1 MIGDFLALVAAF
13 VGAYILR
20 VTLDA
25 RPLIE
30 AIPAR
35 SYLGV
40 FLALLPFW
48 LIIFGLLGLYNSNIY
63 EKRFSEAGRLAAGSF
78 IGLLFVVF
86 YNFIALKP
94 IFPAKLV
101 PIYGSMLAFVF
112 LVLFRN
118 LARLLKITLFGYGV
132 GLTNLL
138 IVGDTELSSELVES
152 LIDSRHSGYRILG
165 VVGAKDKSFSK
176 YPDLAIYRTFQE
188 AIDDI
193 GEDSVN
199 SIVQTELFS
208 DELKN
213 QEILGFAQSHHS
225 GYRFTPGNSE
235 LFVGK
240 LDVELFRSS
249 VPVIAVHQTALFGW
263 GRIVKR
269 LFDLVFA
276 AIIIILSS
284 PVMLAISIAIK
295 LGDGGPVFLR
305 QTRLTRFNRQFKV
318 FKFRSH
324 NQLYNGLTP
333 DEAFTKMKRPDLLKT
348 FRDNGNYLAS
358 DPRETKI
365 GKLIRVTSLD
375 ELPQLFNVVK
385 GDLSLVGPRA
395 LIPSDLAEYKKRHT
409 ILSVKSGIT
418 GLAQVSGRNNIPVE
432 ERRLLD
438 VYYAQNWSFWLDIVI
453 LLKTVKAIIVNE
465 HEDKQTL
472 S

>member
-1 MIGDFLALVAAF
+1 
-13 VGAYILR
+13 
-20 VTLDA
+20 
-25 RPLIE
+25 
-30 AIPAR
+30 
-35 SYLGV
+35 
-40 FLALLPFW
+40 
-48 LIIFGLLGLYNSNIY
+48 
-63 EKRFSEAGRLAAGSF
+63 
-78 IGLLFVVF
+78 
-86 YNFIALKP
+86 
-94 IFPAKLV
+94 
-101 PIYGSMLAFVF
+101 MLAFVF

-118 LARLLKITLFGYGV
+118 LARLLKITLFGYGI

-176 YPDLAIYRTFQE
+176 YPDLAIYKTFQE
-188 AIDDI
+188 AIDGI

-276 AIIIILSS
+276 TIIIILSS

-333 DEAFTKMKRPDLLKT
+333 DEAFAKMKRPDLLKT
-348 FRDNGNYLAS
+348 FRDNGNYLAN

-365 GKLIRVTSLD
+365 GKLIRITSLD

-453 LLKTVKAIIVNE
+453 LLKTVKAVIVNE

>member
-1 MIGDFLALVAAF
+1 
-13 VGAYILR
+13 
-20 VTLDA
+20 
-25 RPLIE
+25 
-30 AIPAR
+30 
-35 SYLGV
+35 
-40 FLALLPFW
+40 
-48 LIIFGLLGLYNSNIY
+48 
-63 EKRFSEAGRLAAGSF
+63 
-78 IGLLFVVF
+78 
-86 YNFIALKP
+86 
-94 IFPAKLV
+94 
-101 PIYGSMLAFVF
+101 
-112 LVLFRN
+112 
-118 LARLLKITLFGYGV
+118 
-132 GLTNLL
+132 
-138 IVGDTELSSELVES
+138 
-152 LIDSRHSGYRILG
+152 
-165 VVGAKDKSFSK
+165 
-176 YPDLAIYRTFQE
+176 
-188 AIDDI
+188 
-193 GEDSVN
+193 
-199 SIVQTELFS
+199 
-208 DELKN
+208 
-213 QEILGFAQSHHS
+213 
-225 GYRFTPGNSE
+225 
-235 LFVGK
+235 
-240 LDVELFRSS
+240 
-249 VPVIAVHQTALFGW
+249 VHQTALFGW

-276 AIIIILSS
+276 TIIIILSS

-295 LGDGGPVFLR
+295 LGDGGPIFLR

-333 DEAFTKMKRPDLLKT
+333 DEAFAKMKRPDLLKT